1 MGSEFIIFNRFIIFK
16 VLSLI
21 TINAFFFPKYGKD
34 DEINTDKREICPGN
48 CVEKIIIIK

>member
-1 MGSEFIIFNRFIIFK
+1 MGSEFIIFNRYIILK

-34 DEINTDKREICPGN
+34 DEINTDKREICPAIAA
-48 CVEKIIIIK
+48 KK